1 MKHKLKHQM
10 LKIKKIVTESD
21 YQTILPYQIRQK
33 PLSAPAFEAH
43 LNLPTWSFILK
54 WIVIFLYNISML
66 KNTF

>member
-10 LKIKKIVTESD
+10 LRKIKKIVTESD

-43 LNLPTWSFILK
+43 LNLPTWSFILNG
-54 WIVIFLYNISML
+54 L
-66 KNTF
+66 